1 MITGLAMWIN
11 LSPTNADGR
20 QIWLGRDVSTR
31 LGLDLQGGTQVLLQA
46 QDPNVNTEIME
57 TARQVIENRVNG
69 LGVAEAVVQ
78 VSGENRIIV
87 EIPGIDN
94 SEEAVETVRSAGR
107 LEFIDPQGQ
116 DLTGQIVRTSGND
129 DPIALRPTPVPTATA
144 TLTDTDSLTGT
155 DALSPTDAL
164 TGTTGTEPTGPVYQS
179 ITDGRDLDTNS
190 VQPRI
195 GGATQPGQ
203 SPYAVLFAFR
213 GDSATNLASFTGQ
226 NVNRPMCIVLDN
238 VVVSC
243 PIIQSALID
252 GSGEITVQD
261 RAAVDQLYNQLR
273 YGALPTSL
281 SVESSRSVSATL
293 GEDSVNASVIAGIVG
308 LTVVVLFMLL
318 YYRLPG
324 FLAVVALMIYT
335 AITFAL
341 YKLIPVTLTSAG
353 IAGFILSIGVAV
365 DANVLIFARLKE
377 ELRKGKGLRPAIEAG
392 FEEAWPAIRDSSVA
406 TLITSTILF
415 LFGNSFGVSIVTGF
429 ALTLGLGIIISLF
442 TAVVVTRTLLRLIVP
457 LRFVQNPWLFELE
470 EAAGL
475 ESGRRSEV
483 TA

>member
-1 MITGLAMWIN
+1 
-11 LSPTNADGR
+11 
-20 QIWLGRDVSTR
+20 
-31 LGLDLQGGTQVLLQA
+31 
-46 QDPNVNTEIME
+46 
-57 TARQVIENRVNG
+57 
-69 LGVAEAVVQ
+69 
-78 VSGENRIIV
+78 
-87 EIPGIDN
+87 
-94 SEEAVETVRSAGR
+94 
-107 LEFIDPQGQ
+107 
-116 DLTGQIVRTSGND
+116 
-129 DPIALRPTPVPTATA
+129 
-144 TLTDTDSLTGT
+144 
-155 DALSPTDAL
+155 
-164 TGTTGTEPTGPVYQS
+164 
-179 ITDGRDLDTNS
+179 
-190 VQPRI
+190 
-195 GGATQPGQ
+195 
-203 SPYAVLFAFR
+203 
-213 GDSATNLASFTGQ
+213 
-226 NVNRPMCIVLDN
+226 MCIVLDN
-238 VVVSC
+238 EVVSC

-308 LTVVVLFMLL
+308 LSVVVLFMLL

-324 FLAVVALMIYT
+324 FLAVLALMIYT

-377 ELRKGKGLRPAIEAG
+377 ELRKGRALRTAIEAG

-475 ESGRRSEV
+475 EGGRRSEV